1 MLGRSEHTDAAALK
15 QAVMG
20 TVPLCPPGQAFR
32 NHIEL
37 VMRINELA
45 IRATDIADRLCGS
58 IAEKGEGQA
67 NPLSSSAIERM
78 EEMNKVGHSYI
89 DKISLALSRIHN
101 VIPE

>member
-1 MLGRSEHTDAAALK
+1 MLGRSEHADSVALK

-20 TVPLCPPGQAFR
+20 TAPLGPPGQAFR

-45 IRATDIADRLCGS
+45 IRATDITDRLCGS

-67 NPLSSSAIERM
+67 NPLSDGAIERM
-78 EEMNKVGHSYI
+78 EEMNKVGNSYL
-89 DKISLALSRIHN
+89 DRISLALSRIHN